1 MTAAAPDKSTLE
13 AFAALLEYPCG
24 GEAGIAAG
32 CADSLAGAHPAAA
45 SLLRE
50 VGAFHAETPRGRLE
64 EIFTATFDLQATC
77 APYVGH
83 HLFGE
88 GYKRR
93 VFLAKLNEL
102 YAAFGFSAGS
112 ELSDHAAVV
121 LRFLAAAGPDEEARV
136 VREDGLLPALT
147 KMIGAFGDSGNPYG
161 KLLRALEMILAGP
174 RPRDPADGPGDRP
187 EAEVS
192 AP

>member
-1 MTAAAPDKSTLE
+1 MTATGPDSGVLQ
-13 AFAALLEYPCG
+13 AFAALLEYPRG
-24 GEAGIAAG
+24 GEAEVADRCVAALSNSRPG
-32 CADSLAGAHPAAA
+32 AA

-64 EIFTATFDLQATC
+64 EIFTATFDLQAAC

-93 VFLAKLNEL
+93 VFLAKLNAL

-112 ELSDHAAVV
+112 ELPDHVAVV
-121 LRFLAAAGPDEEARV
+121 LRFLAAAGADEEAGV
-136 VREDGLLPALT
+136 VREDGLRPALT

-161 KLLRALEMILAGP
+161 KLLRALEITLAGP
-174 RPRDPADGPGDRP
+174 PRRDPAAEPGDRP

-192 AP
+192 AQ